1 MNRVRV
7 FLDYRNVYGGAREA
21 FVPRR
26 APGRA
31 GHINPLA
38 FGELLAARTNPRQ
51 PPSPQRVLEQVRIY
65 TGRPDG
71 EKDPRT
77 HAAHMRQCAAWE
89 RSGAVVIT
97 RPLRYPREWP
107 RDRAQEKG
115 IDVQLA
121 IGLRRRGHRR
131 LVRHRHC
138 LFDRHRPAPGPR
150 VRRHPFWART
160 RRDRRLV
167 GERQGQRT
175 PTTKTLHLVPP
186 PGAHGLRV
194 RPRPNRLQRRPL
206 APGSPAQRVMT
217 RRSPVRFPDAS

>member
-26 APGRA
+26 ALGRA

-121 IGLRRRGHRR
+121 VDFVAGAIDDYYDTGIVCSTDTDLLPALEFVATRFGHERAETAAWLAGGKGSELRLKSPSTWCHRLELTDYESVRDPTDYSVAR
-131 LVRHRHC
+131 L
-138 LFDRHRPAPGPR
+138 RPAAPR
-150 VRRHPFWART
+150 R
-160 RRDRRLV
+160 
-167 GERQGQRT
+167 E
-175 PTTKTLHLVPP
+175 
-186 PGAHGLRV
+186 
-194 RPRPNRLQRRPL
+194 
-206 APGSPAQRVMT
+206 S
-217 RRSPVRFPDAS
+217 